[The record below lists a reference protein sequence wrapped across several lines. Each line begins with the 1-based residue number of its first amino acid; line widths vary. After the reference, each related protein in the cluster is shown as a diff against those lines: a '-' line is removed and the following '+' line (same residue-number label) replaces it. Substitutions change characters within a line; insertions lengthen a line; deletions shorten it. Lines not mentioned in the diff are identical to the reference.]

1 MDTFAL
7 PHLTS
12 HLSISSW
19 PPKLSRSAFDAHWS
33 PLEAWYLGYIR
44 IASSDGVY
52 PLTCAKP
59 MERVCHASV
68 LLTQRSRALW
78 LLPSTPSLSFS
89 PPYDAYQLSHSQPHP
104 KIQKKHLTITSSHP
118 E

>member
-12 HLSISSW
+12 HLSVSSW

-44 IASSDGVY
+44 IALTDGVY
-52 PLTCAKP
+52 PLTCAKADG
-59 MERVCHASV
+59 ESV
-68 LLTQRSRALW
+68 SCVSAINAAIAGAV
-78 LLPSTPSLSFS
+78 PAAEHPIALSFAPSRRLPTLTRAAPSKDPKKTSHHHLLS
-89 PPYDAYQLSHSQPHP
+89 P
-104 KIQKKHLTITSSHP
+104 
-118 E
+118 